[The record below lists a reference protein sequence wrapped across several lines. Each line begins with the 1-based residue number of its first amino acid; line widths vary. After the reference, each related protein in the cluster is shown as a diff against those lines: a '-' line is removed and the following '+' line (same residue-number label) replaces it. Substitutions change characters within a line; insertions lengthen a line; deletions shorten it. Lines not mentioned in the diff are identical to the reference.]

1 VTGGLSERKGWAK
14 IAFDPTPRVWRS
26 RQQVVRLKA
35 KFMSDEPADSARVPC
50 EPDIDENGVD
60 LAQIRQMLDLT
71 PAERLSRIAE
81 FMSSLLA
88 IRALN
93 GRHEPG

>member
-1 VTGGLSERKGWAK
+1 
-14 IAFDPTPRVWRS
+14 
-26 RQQVVRLKA
+26 
-35 KFMSDEPADSARVPC
+35 MSDDLADSAVVPC

-60 LAQIRQMLDLT
+60 LAQIRQMLDLM

-81 FMSSLLA
+81 FRNSLHA

-93 GRHEPG
+93 GSHEPR